1 MKRDFSARFGFVVNQ
16 VAKLYGEQFDR
27 AARAKL
33 GLSLAQCRL
42 LGAVAVRAPGEPAS
56 QAALAEELGLSAMGV
71 ASLCD
76 RMAAGGWIERRASDT
91 DRRVNE
97 IHLLQRAEAAL
108 DAALA
113 VGDAI
118 SAQALAGLSA
128 AERKTLVALLRKARE
143 GLLALNELEVADGTT
158 HPTLPVSGA

>member
-1 MKRDFSARFGFVVNQ
+1 MKRDFSARFGFLVSQ
-16 VAKLYGEQFDR
+16 VAKMYGEQFDR
-27 AARAKL
+27 AARARI
-33 GLSLAQCRL
+33 GLSRAQCRL

-71 ASLCD
+71 ATLCD
-76 RMAAGGWIERRASDT
+76 RMAAGGWIERRPSET

-97 IHLLQRAEAAL
+97 IHLLPRAEAAL

-118 SAQALAGLSA
+118 SARALAGLSA
-128 AERKTLVALLRKARE
+128 AERKTLVALLRKASD
-143 GLLALNELEVADGTT
+143 GLLASNSREVADTETPG
-158 HPTLPVSGA
+158 

>member
-1 MKRDFSARFGFVVNQ
+1 MP
-16 VAKLYGEQFDR
+16 
-27 AARAKL
+27 AAWR
-33 GLSLAQCRL
+33 R
-42 LGAVAVRAPGEPAS
+42 
-56 QAALAEELGLSAMGV
+56 
-71 ASLCD
+71 
-76 RMAAGGWIERRASDT
+76 RRA
-91 DRRVNE
+91 RPRRAGLPGCAGRVNE